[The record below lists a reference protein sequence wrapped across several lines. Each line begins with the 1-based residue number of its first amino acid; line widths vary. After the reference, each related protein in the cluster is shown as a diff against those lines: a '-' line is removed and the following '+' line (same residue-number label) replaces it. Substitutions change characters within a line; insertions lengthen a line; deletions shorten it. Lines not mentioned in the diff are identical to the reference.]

1 MNGEQS
7 VVAPFARVTKP
18 DEVVRFAQVL
28 CSAFS
33 NDALN
38 RYLFL
43 GRESRPDHP
52 KLADDADE
60 KLEYWLPGTRKRFEK
75 GSVLVQSSN
84 WAAVALWIPPGI
96 EKPAFPNTTEPD
108 GVDEYATSVDRLK
121 KKYLGDR
128 LHWSLNLIGRAPDR
142 PDKGKYL
149 TTTCMAYKPKPNP
162 QFLPFTVL
170 TMRFPKCGF

>member
-1 MNGEQS
+1 MSGGQS

-33 NDALN
+33 NDPLN

-52 KLADDADE
+52 KLADDAEE

-84 WAAVALWIPPGI
+84 WAAVALWCVNNPFFLLYPFQFPLDQTTTTSISLPTYGIPPPWAVCQRG
-96 EKPAFPNTTEPD
+96 PD
-108 GVDEYATSVDRLK
+108 PS
-121 KKYLGDR
+121 
-128 LHWSLNLIGRAPDR
+128 RAEGQR
-142 PDKGKYL
+142 
-149 TTTCMAYKPKPNP
+149 
-162 QFLPFTVL
+162 
-170 TMRFPKCGF
+170 